1 MYIYRIGHDNQGGSK
16 RWRLSWVEVKVD
28 DLSQRFNGDD
38 RWIDE
43 SNGLE
48 VELLP
53 KTDKQIGKR

>member
-1 MYIYRIGHDNQGGSK
+1 M
-16 RWRLSWVEVKVD
+16 EVKVD